1 MREQLPSPLVQ
12 TPQIVLEQTWMQQS
26 QEVVKRPGSTT
37 AFIAPAPFA
46 GVDPGV
52 LASADQASMLVL
64 PALGTLGVLRAKGA
78 PEAISG
84 LSIDLFWLNL
94 LFF

>member
-1 MREQLPSPLVQ
+1 ME
-12 TPQIVLEQTWMQQS
+12 QS

-78 PEAISG
+78 LKAICL
-84 LSIDLFWLNL
+84 LSVDLFDFQL

>member
-1 MREQLPSPLVQ
+1 M
-12 TPQIVLEQTWMQQS
+12 
-26 QEVVKRPGSTT
+26 KRPGSTT

-84 LSIDLFWLNL
+84 LSIDFFWLNL

>member
-1 MREQLPSPLVQ
+1 MQRLSPVVQ
-12 TPQIVLEQTWMQQS
+12 APQIVLEQTWMQQS

-46 GVDPGV
+46 GVNPGV
-52 LASADQASMLVL
+52 LACADQAPVLVL
-64 PALGTLGVLRAKGA
+64 PALGTLGVLRAERT
-78 PEAISG
+78 PE
-84 LSIDLFWLNL
+84 LKCLLTVDQLWLDL

>member
-1 MREQLPSPLVQ
+1 MQPPLPVVQ
-12 TPQIVLEQTWMQQS
+12 APQIVPEQTCMEQS

-37 AFIAPAPFA
+37 TLIAPASLA
-46 GVDPGV
+46 RVDPGV
-52 LASADQASMLVL
+52 LACADQAPVLVL

-94 LFF
+94 LLF